1 MYSIKKMF
9 WPMASQ
15 NHYKCFAKL
24 LQLLCKT
31 IVCRHG
37 YLSYFF
43 NFLIV
48 GSYNF
53 NHICQ
58 KSFIS
63 ILLWSKYISL
73 KILPCFIYTPPNYLS
88 ILFLQFSYSRVIQLW
103 SHFSVFFYL
112 NSLLKILLSTFI
124 SLLVFDFLIVGS
136 YNFDHIFQNAFG
148 QHLEKIH
155 LCICQVL

>member
-1 MYSIKKMF
+1 MSEFFYLNS
-9 WPMASQ
+9 PLV
-15 NHYKCFAKL
+15 KL
-24 LQLLCKT
+24 
-31 IVCRHG
+31 
-37 YLSYFF
+37 YFF
-43 NFLIV
+43 
-48 GSYNF
+48 
-53 NHICQ
+53 
-58 KSFIS
+58 KDTAM
-63 ILLWSKYISL
+63 
-73 KILPCFIYTPPNYLS
+73 FIYTPPHYLS

-112 NSLLKILLSTFI
+112 NSPLVKVYFFEDTAMFIYTPPNYLSILFLQFSYSRVIQFWSHFSVFFYFNCLLKILLCSFI